1 MNRRRGREGMSAPL
15 TRASIPEGVLILDES
30 QIRELVGPR
39 EAREAVAEGFS
50 ALSDGRVTLPAVIEF
65 DFPEQQGETHL
76 KAAHVHGSPFYTAKV
91 ASGFY
96 ANRTKGLPTGSGLVL
111 VFDAAT
117 GFLRALLF
125 DNGYLTDLRT
135 GAAGAVAADVLA
147 RPDVRVAAIIGA
159 GVQGR
164 YQLEALL
171 GVRRPANVLVYDQD
185 VSRSAAYVDEM
196 QSRTDA
202 GLRAAASVEEAVRA
216 ADVVITCTPARRP
229 YLRAEWLSPGTH
241 ITAMG
246 SDMPLKQ
253 ELDVAVLRRAD
264 KVVTDSLEQCL
275 AGGET
280 HHAVEAGVI
289 TRDDVYAELG
299 EITSGKKRGRADDRE
314 ITVADLTGVGVQ
326 DAAVASLV
334 VERALGR
341 RS

>member
-1 MNRRRGREGMSAPL
+1 MSAGL
-15 TRASIPEGVLILDES
+15 TEASIPEGVLVLDEAR
-30 QIRELVGPR
+30 IRELVGPR
-39 EAREAVAEGFS
+39 EARAAVAEAFS
-50 ALSDGRVTLPAVIEF
+50 ALSQGRVTLPAVIEF

-96 ANRTKGLPTGSGLVL
+96 GNRARGLPVGSGLVL
-111 VFDAAT
+111 VLDAAT

-135 GAAGAVAADVLA
+135 GAAGAVATDLLA
-147 RPDVRVAAIIGA
+147 RRDVGVAAIIGA

-171 GVRRPANVLVYDQD
+171 EVRRPATVLVYDQEA
-185 VSRSAAYVDEM
+185 SQSAVYVDEM
-196 QSRTDA
+196 RSRTDVD
-202 GLRAAASVEEAVRA
+202 LRAAASAEEAVRA
-216 ADVVITCTPARRP
+216 ADIIVTCTPSRRP
-229 YLRAEWLSPGTH
+229 YLQAAWLLPGTH

-253 ELDVAVLRRAD
+253 ELDVEVLRRAD
-264 KVVTDSLEQCL
+264 KIVTDSLEQCL

-280 HHAVEAGVI
+280 HHAVEAGAI
-289 TRDDVYAELG
+289 TRDDIYAELG
-299 EITSGKKRGRADDRE
+299 EITSGRKRGRADDRE

-334 VERALGR
+334 VEKALGR